1 MERREQ
7 VAETSKKEQTLSR
20 GEAYEA
26 LGLLDEVEEAVRKVR
41 PKELHHFS
49 ISQEEYQQLRS
60 CLQTL
65 QDKVLKKIGE
75 TQKGVRN
82 KVVRW
87 NTLGD

>member
-20 GEAYEA
+20 GEAYEV
-26 LGLLDEVEEAVRKVR
+26 LGLLDGVEETVRKLR
-41 PKELHHFS
+41 PKELHHFG

-65 QDKVLKKIGE
+65 TGQGAEKD
-75 TQKGVRN
+75 
-82 KVVRW
+82 W
-87 NTLGD
+87 GDLEGR